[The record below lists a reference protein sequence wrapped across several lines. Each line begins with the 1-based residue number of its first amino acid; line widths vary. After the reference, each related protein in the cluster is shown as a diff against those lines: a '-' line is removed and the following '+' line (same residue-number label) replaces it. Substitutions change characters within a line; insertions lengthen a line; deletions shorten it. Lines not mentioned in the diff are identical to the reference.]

1 MTGPAQSRAYQD
13 LSVLV
18 GVRIENTYSC
28 GRTSQHAI
36 ALVAPVSGAD
46 LDEWFTATVF
56 DHTGDGY
63 GCAASDNAIHEATI
77 TETPAH
83 RRELLGASYTW
94 N

>member
-28 GRTSQHAI
+28 GRTSQHTI
-36 ALVAPVSGAD
+36 ALVAPAPGAD
-46 LDEWFTATVF
+46 LNEWFTTTVF
-56 DHTGDGY
+56 DHTGDGH
-63 GCAASDNAIHEATI
+63 GCAASDTTIYEATI